1 MMLENF
7 VAGCVGREGFVGE
20 DDVGALEFVAREEV
34 LLVDTDS
41 VAVAFAVKK
50 LSKKVRIEY

>member
-1 MMLENF
+1 MYCHAPVPVSFL
-7 VAGCVGREGFVGE
+7 EGFVGE
-20 DDVGALEFVAREEV
+20 DDVGALKFVAREEV

-50 LSKKVRIEY
+50 LSEKVRIEY

>member
-7 VAGCVGREGFVGE
+7 VARCVGREGFVGE
-20 DDVGALEFVAREEV
+20 DDVGALGLVAREEV

-50 LSKKVRIEY
+50 LSEKVRIEY

>member
-7 VAGCVGREGFVGE
+7 VARCVGREGFVRE
-20 DDVGALEFVAREEV
+20 DDVRTLEFVAREEV

>member
-1 MMLENF
+1 MLENF
-7 VAGCVGREGFVGE
+7 VARCVGREGFVGE

-50 LSKKVRIEY
+50 LSKKVRIED